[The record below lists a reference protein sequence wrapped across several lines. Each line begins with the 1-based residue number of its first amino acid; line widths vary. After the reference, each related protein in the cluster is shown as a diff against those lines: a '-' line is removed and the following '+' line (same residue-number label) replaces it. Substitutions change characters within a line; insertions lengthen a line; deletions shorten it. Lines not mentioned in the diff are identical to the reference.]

1 MPQNFCKLFHAEDV
15 GQVLVLLEGDEDGDA
30 AVHVKFKLASM
41 GAMAG
46 LVTSFHGTEG
56 NRPEGM
62 SEDEWGWELAER
74 AFNNID
80 EETALGMARKTISDF
95 EEWSNA
101 PVGGHA

>member
-15 GQVLVLLEGDEDGDA
+15 GQVLVLLDGDEDGDP
-30 AVHVKFKLASM
+30 AVHVRFKITSM

-46 LVTSFHGTEG
+46 LITSFDGSEE
-56 NRPEGM
+56 NRPESM
-62 SEDEWGWELAER
+62 SEDDWGWELAAR